1 MVCRAEA
8 RRRGRHVARLSN
20 PTRKRGKQMRAW
32 LYYRLSR
39 DEDEE
44 LNSLTNQR
52 SIIAGYAEKNGF
64 TIAGESFDDN
74 VSGMHFDRD
83 GIEKICEAV
92 EQNQIDAVIVKDL
105 SRLGRHRTQTAV
117 FIDYLK
123 KHDVRVISVTENIDT
138 SNENDDLVI
147 GMKQIINDMYA
158 KDASRKIRSTYRQK
172 QKEGIVIIPPFGYFK
187 DKNTRQV
194 VIVEEAA
201 DTVRLIFKLYLDGY
215 GFKQIAKK
223 LNADGVHTPAYYQQT
238 LLGKN
243 VPHTW
248 PQISKQQLWISTTIK
263 RILENEF
270 YAGTLIC
277 HKTRTD
283 KINKTFRF
291 IPPEEQYRHENAVPA
306 IIDRE
311 TWQQAQFLLQK
322 RVKDRVRA
330 APGQKIHRYTGI
342 IECADCHSVCT
353 ARTRKL
359 PQGGRRVEYICN
371 TYHRYGKEYCT
382 THLIR
387 EEVLDDL
394 VYKEL
399 LRVKKM
405 AHANWEAI
413 DALAK
418 DWAAQKFNAE
428 RQIDRL
434 QERISVL
441 KNEVEQILMERIR
454 DKAHADIYDVMLQ
467 KRDEAIQSAEQ
478 QINEYRDAQ
487 ASLEARKESMRPG
500 IDLLD
505 AITSES
511 SVSDAHLR
519 MFVNKVYL
527 HEQDGKLSVEFVL
540 NADFQTHLDLYDQN
554 GELTDVCNDLGY
566 YFSKA
571 SANASA

>member
-1 MVCRAEA
+1 
-8 RRRGRHVARLSN
+8 
-20 PTRKRGKQMRAW
+20 MRAW

-505 AITSES
+505 AITSEG

-519 MFVNKVYL
+519 MFVNKVNL
-527 HEQDGKLSVEFVL
+527 HEQDEKLRVEFVL

>member
-1 MVCRAEA
+1 M
-8 RRRGRHVARLSN
+8 RG
-20 PTRKRGKQMRAW
+20 W

-248 PQISKQQLWISTTIK
+248 PQLSKQQLWISTTIK

-487 ASLEARKESMRPG
+487 ASIEARKESMRPG

>member
-1 MVCRAEA
+1 
-8 RRRGRHVARLSN
+8 
-20 PTRKRGKQMRAW
+20 MRAW

-283 KINKTFRF
+283 KTFRF

-487 ASLEARKESMRPG
+487 ASIEARKESMRPG

-505 AITSES
+505 AITSEG

>member
-1 MVCRAEA
+1 
-8 RRRGRHVARLSN
+8 
-20 PTRKRGKQMRAW
+20 MRAW

-74 VSGMHFDRD
+74 VSGMRFDRD

>member
-1 MVCRAEA
+1 
-8 RRRGRHVARLSN
+8 
-20 PTRKRGKQMRAW
+20 MRAW

-172 QKEGIVIIPPFGYFK
+172 QKEGIVLIPPFGYFK

-487 ASLEARKESMRPG
+487 ASIEARKESMRPS

-527 HEQDGKLSVEFVL
+527 HEQDGKLRVEFVL

-554 GELTDVCNDLGY
+554 GELKDVCNDLGY
-566 YFSKA
+566 YFSKTSA
-571 SANASA
+571 SASA

>member
-1 MVCRAEA
+1 M
-8 RRRGRHVARLSN
+8 RG
-20 PTRKRGKQMRAW
+20 W

-487 ASLEARKESMRPG
+487 ASIEARKESMRPS

-505 AITSES
+505 AITSEGN
-511 SVSDAHLR
+511 VSDAHLR

-554 GELTDVCNDLGY
+554 GELTDVCNDLSY

>member
-1 MVCRAEA
+1 
-8 RRRGRHVARLSN
+8 
-20 PTRKRGKQMRAW
+20 MRAW

-248 PQISKQQLWISTTIK
+248 PQLSKQQLWISTTIK

-505 AITSES
+505 AITSEGG
-511 SVSDAHLR
+511 VSDAHLR

-571 SANASA
+571 SDNASA

>member
-1 MVCRAEA
+1 
-8 RRRGRHVARLSN
+8 
-20 PTRKRGKQMRAW
+20 MRAW

-487 ASLEARKESMRPG
+487 ASLEARKESMQPG

-527 HEQDGKLSVEFVL
+527 HEQDGKLRVEFVL

-554 GELTDVCNDLGY
+554 GELKDVCNDLGY

>member
-1 MVCRAEA
+1 
-8 RRRGRHVARLSN
+8 
-20 PTRKRGKQMRAW
+20 MRAW

-487 ASLEARKESMRPG
+487 ASLEARKESMQPG

-505 AITSES
+505 AITSEG

-527 HEQDGKLSVEFVL
+527 HEQDGKLRVEFVL

>member
-1 MVCRAEA
+1 
-8 RRRGRHVARLSN
+8 
-20 PTRKRGKQMRAW
+20 MRAW

-487 ASLEARKESMRPG
+487 ASIEARKESMRPS

-505 AITSES
+505 AITSEG

-527 HEQDGKLSVEFVL
+527 HEQDGKLRVEFVL

>member
-1 MVCRAEA
+1 
-8 RRRGRHVARLSN
+8 
-20 PTRKRGKQMRAW
+20 MRAW

-454 DKAHADIYDVMLQ
+454 DKAHANIYDVMLQ

-487 ASLEARKESMRPG
+487 ASIEARKESMRPS

-505 AITSES
+505 AITSEG

-540 NADFQTHLDLYDQN
+540 NADFQTHLDLYNQN

>member
-1 MVCRAEA
+1 
-8 RRRGRHVARLSN
+8 
-20 PTRKRGKQMRAW
+20 MRAW

-105 SRLGRHRTQTAV
+105 SRLGCHRTQTAV

-172 QKEGIVIIPPFGYFK
+172 QKEGIVLIPPFGYFK

-454 DKAHADIYDVMLQ
+454 DKAHANIYDVMLQ

-487 ASLEARKESMRPG
+487 ASIEARKESMRSS

-505 AITSES
+505 AITSEG

-527 HEQDGKLSVEFVL
+527 HEQDGKLRVEFVL

>member
-1 MVCRAEA
+1 
-8 RRRGRHVARLSN
+8 
-20 PTRKRGKQMRAW
+20 MRAW

-74 VSGMHFDRD
+74 VSGMRFDRD

-201 DTVRLIFKLYLDGY
+201 DTVRLIFKLYLDRY

-487 ASLEARKESMRPG
+487 ASIEARKESMRPG

-505 AITSES
+505 AITSEG

>member
-1 MVCRAEA
+1 M
-8 RRRGRHVARLSN
+8 RG
-20 PTRKRGKQMRAW
+20 W

-487 ASLEARKESMRPG
+487 ASLEARKESMQPG

-527 HEQDGKLSVEFVL
+527 HEQDGKLRVEFVL

-554 GELTDVCNDLGY
+554 GELKDVCNDLGY
-566 YFSKA
+566 YFSKTSA
-571 SANASA
+571 SASA

>member
-1 MVCRAEA
+1 
-8 RRRGRHVARLSN
+8 
-20 PTRKRGKQMRAW
+20 MRAW

-74 VSGMHFDRD
+74 VSGMRFDRD

-413 DALAK
+413 DAFAK

-527 HEQDGKLSVEFVL
+527 HEQDGKLRVEFVL

-554 GELTDVCNDLGY
+554 GELTDVCNDLSY

>member
-1 MVCRAEA
+1 
-8 RRRGRHVARLSN
+8 
-20 PTRKRGKQMRAW
+20 MRAW

-172 QKEGIVIIPPFGYFK
+172 QKEGIVLIPPFGYFK

-505 AITSES
+505 AIASEG

>member
-1 MVCRAEA
+1 
-8 RRRGRHVARLSN
+8 
-20 PTRKRGKQMRAW
+20 MRAW

-172 QKEGIVIIPPFGYFK
+172 QKEGIVLIPPFGYFK

-454 DKAHADIYDVMLQ
+454 DKAHANIYDVMLQ

-487 ASLEARKESMRPG
+487 ASIEARKESMRPS

>member
-1 MVCRAEA
+1 
-8 RRRGRHVARLSN
+8 
-20 PTRKRGKQMRAW
+20 MRAW

-487 ASLEARKESMRPG
+487 ASIEARKESMRPG

-505 AITSES
+505 AITSEG

-571 SANASA
+571 S

>member
-1 MVCRAEA
+1 
-8 RRRGRHVARLSN
+8 
-20 PTRKRGKQMRAW
+20 MRAW

-158 KDASRKIRSTYRQK
+158 KDASRKIRSTYQQK

-359 PQGGRRVEYICN
+359 PQGGRRVEYICS

-505 AITSES
+505 AITSEG

>member
-1 MVCRAEA
+1 
-8 RRRGRHVARLSN
+8 
-20 PTRKRGKQMRAW
+20 MRAW

-405 AHANWEAI
+405 AYANWEAI

-487 ASLEARKESMRPG
+487 ASIEARKESMRPG

>member
-1 MVCRAEA
+1 M
-8 RRRGRHVARLSN
+8 RG
-20 PTRKRGKQMRAW
+20 W

-74 VSGMHFDRD
+74 VSGMRFDRD

-487 ASLEARKESMRPG
+487 ASIEARKESMRPG

-505 AITSES
+505 AITSEG

>member
-1 MVCRAEA
+1 
-8 RRRGRHVARLSN
+8 
-20 PTRKRGKQMRAW
+20 MRAW

-405 AHANWEAI
+405 AHANWKAI

-487 ASLEARKESMRPG
+487 ASIEARKESMRPG

-505 AITSES
+505 AITSEG

>member
-1 MVCRAEA
+1 
-8 RRRGRHVARLSN
+8 
-20 PTRKRGKQMRAW
+20 MRAW

-74 VSGMHFDRD
+74 VSGMRFDRD

-330 APGQKIHRYTGI
+330 APGQKIRRYTGI

-487 ASLEARKESMRPG
+487 ASIEARKESMRPG

-505 AITSES
+505 AITSEG

>member
-1 MVCRAEA
+1 M
-8 RRRGRHVARLSN
+8 RG
-20 PTRKRGKQMRAW
+20 W

-487 ASLEARKESMRPG
+487 ASLEARKESMQPG

-505 AITSES
+505 AITSEG

-527 HEQDGKLSVEFVL
+527 HEQDGKLRVEFVL

>member
-1 MVCRAEA
+1 
-8 RRRGRHVARLSN
+8 
-20 PTRKRGKQMRAW
+20 MRAW

-487 ASLEARKESMRPG
+487 ASIEARKESMRPS

-505 AITSES
+505 AITSEG

-540 NADFQTHLDLYDQN
+540 NADFQTHLDLYNQN

>member
-1 MVCRAEA
+1 
-8 RRRGRHVARLSN
+8 
-20 PTRKRGKQMRAW
+20 MRAW

-434 QERISVL
+434 QERVSVL

-454 DKAHADIYDVMLQ
+454 DKAHANIYDVMLQ

-487 ASLEARKESMRPG
+487 ASIEARKESMRPS

-505 AITSES
+505 AITSEG

-527 HEQDGKLSVEFVL
+527 HEQDGKLRVEFVL

>member
-1 MVCRAEA
+1 
-8 RRRGRHVARLSN
+8 
-20 PTRKRGKQMRAW
+20 MRAW

-487 ASLEARKESMRPG
+487 ASIEARKESMRPG

-505 AITSES
+505 AITSEG

-527 HEQDGKLSVEFVL
+527 HEQDGKLRVEFVL

-554 GELTDVCNDLGY
+554 GELTDVCNDLVY

>member
-1 MVCRAEA
+1 
-8 RRRGRHVARLSN
+8 
-20 PTRKRGKQMRAW
+20 MRAW

-277 HKTRTD
+277 HKSRTD
-283 KINKTFRF
+283 KIIKTFRF
-291 IPPEEQYRHENAVPA
+291 IPPVVQYRHENAVPA

-311 TWQQAQFLLQK
+311 TWQQAQFLLQT

-359 PQGGRRVEYICN
+359 PQGGRRVEYICS

-487 ASLEARKESMRPG
+487 ASLEARKESMRPS

-505 AITSES
+505 AITSEG

-571 SANASA
+571 SAEVSA

>member
-1 MVCRAEA
+1 
-8 RRRGRHVARLSN
+8 
-20 PTRKRGKQMRAW
+20 MRAW

-172 QKEGIVIIPPFGYFK
+172 QKEGIVLIPPFGYFK

-405 AHANWEAI
+405 AYANWEAI

-487 ASLEARKESMRPG
+487 ASLEARKESMQPG

-527 HEQDGKLSVEFVL
+527 HEQDGKLRVEFVL

-554 GELTDVCNDLGY
+554 GELKDVCNDLGY
-566 YFSKA
+566 YFSKT

>member
-1 MVCRAEA
+1 
-8 RRRGRHVARLSN
+8 
-20 PTRKRGKQMRAW
+20 MRAW

-39 DEDEE
+39 DEDKE
-44 LNSLTNQR
+44 LNSLTNQKN
-52 SIIAGYAEKNGF
+52 ILVEYAENNGY
-64 TIAGESFDDN
+64 TVIGESFDDN

-487 ASLEARKESMRPG
+487 ASIEARKESMRPG

-505 AITSES
+505 AITSEG

>member
-1 MVCRAEA
+1 
-8 RRRGRHVARLSN
+8 
-20 PTRKRGKQMRAW
+20 MRAW

-405 AHANWEAI
+405 AYANWEAI

-454 DKAHADIYDVMLQ
+454 DKAHANIYDVMLQ

-487 ASLEARKESMRPG
+487 ASIEARKESMRPS

-505 AITSES
+505 AITSEG

-527 HEQDGKLSVEFVL
+527 HEQDGKLRVEFVL

>member
-1 MVCRAEA
+1 
-8 RRRGRHVARLSN
+8 
-20 PTRKRGKQMRAW
+20 MRAW

-64 TIAGESFDDN
+64 AIAGESFDDN

-487 ASLEARKESMRPG
+487 ASIEARKESMRPG

>member
-1 MVCRAEA
+1 
-8 RRRGRHVARLSN
+8 
-20 PTRKRGKQMRAW
+20 MRAW

>member
-1 MVCRAEA
+1 
-8 RRRGRHVARLSN
+8 
-20 PTRKRGKQMRAW
+20 MRAW

-487 ASLEARKESMRPG
+487 ASIEARKESMRPG

-505 AITSES
+505 AITSEG

-527 HEQDGKLSVEFVL
+527 HEQDGKLRVEFVL

-554 GELTDVCNDLGY
+554 GELKDVCNDLGY
-566 YFSKA
+566 YFSKT

>member
-1 MVCRAEA
+1 
-8 RRRGRHVARLSN
+8 
-20 PTRKRGKQMRAW
+20 MRAW

-387 EEVLDDL
+387 EEVLNDL

-487 ASLEARKESMRPG
+487 ASIEARKESMRPG

-505 AITSES
+505 AITSED

-527 HEQDGKLSVEFVL
+527 HEQDGKLRVEFVL

>member
-1 MVCRAEA
+1 
-8 RRRGRHVARLSN
+8 
-20 PTRKRGKQMRAW
+20 MRAW

-74 VSGMHFDRD
+74 VSGMRFDRD

-248 PQISKQQLWISTTIK
+248 PQLSKQQLWISTTIK

-487 ASLEARKESMRPG
+487 ASIEARKESMRPG

-505 AITSES
+505 AITSEG

>member
-1 MVCRAEA
+1 
-8 RRRGRHVARLSN
+8 
-20 PTRKRGKQMRAW
+20 MRAW

-505 AITSES
+505 TITSES

-527 HEQDGKLSVEFVL
+527 HEQDGKLRVEFVL

>member
-1 MVCRAEA
+1 
-8 RRRGRHVARLSN
+8 
-20 PTRKRGKQMRAW
+20 MRAW

-454 DKAHADIYDVMLQ
+454 DKAHANIYDVMLQ

-487 ASLEARKESMRPG
+487 ASIEARKESMRPS

-505 AITSES
+505 AITSEG

-527 HEQDGKLSVEFVL
+527 HEQDGKLRVEFVL

-554 GELTDVCNDLGY
+554 GELKDVCNDLGY